1 MKNKNRLDA
10 ARPETVR
17 AASRLAILLLLSLT
31 AGGAQALPES
41 LTGRIVVD
49 GITFAEGPAF
59 DSDGTLYFVNY
70 KRSGSIGRMKA
81 GGAPDIWV
89 DLPAGAN
96 AFGLKVDARG
106 NIYAADFNSH
116 KLFRVSP
123 AGQVAIVTESYNGA
137 PFHGLNDLCLDQ
149 AGNLYFTDP
158 RGSGIRAPYGAVFR
172 LSSAGD
178 LTKVAGEIP
187 FPNGIVV
194 SPDQS
199 KLYVSDTGTNS
210 ILVWDLARDGTV
222 SHRRTFHQFADASVD
237 GISFDDAGR
246 LWVARLDHA
255 SLGVLSGEGELLKSY
270 PVTLAGKVTNMAW
283 WGHSLFVTTSVENVI
298 RRFELPFGGAPAI
311 PRKAR

>member
-1 MKNKNRLDA
+1 MRRL
-10 ARPETVR
+10 V
-17 AASRLAILLLLSLT
+17 LLLLSL
-31 AGGAQALPES
+31 AASGAQELPES
-41 LTGRIVVD
+41 LAGRIVIG

-59 DSDGTLYFVNY
+59 DSDGSLYFVNY
-70 KRSGSIGRMKA
+70 KHNGSIGRMKS
-81 GGAPDIWV
+81 GGEPGIWV
-89 DLPAGAN
+89 DLPTGAN
-96 AFGLKVDARG
+96 AFGLKLDAGG
-106 NIYAADFNSH
+106 NVYAADFNSH

-123 AGQVAIVTESYNGA
+123 AGQVEIVAESYNGA
-137 PFHGLNDLCLDQ
+137 PFHGLNDLCFDR

-158 RGSGIRAPYGAVFR
+158 RGSGVRAPYGSVYR
-172 LSSAGD
+172 LSAAGE
-178 LTKVAGEIP
+178 LTLVAGEIP

-222 SHRRTFHQFADASVD
+222 SRRRTFHQFADASVD
-237 GISFDDAGR
+237 GISFDEAGR

-255 SLGVLSGEGELLKSY
+255 SLDVLSSHGELLKSY
-270 PVTLAGKVTNMAW
+270 PVTSTGKVTNMAW